1 MCYTIKAQGCIIT
14 MSNDNTKILLEK
26 LHDNV
31 AKELLDRLLSGEA
44 STADISTAIK
54 FLKDNNITT
63 DIEENKPMMNLVK
76 ALPFTEAK
84 EA

>member
-1 MCYTIKAQGCIIT
+1 

-44 STADISTAIK
+44 
-54 FLKDNNITT
+54 TT